1 MWRWLTRFSGDRGP
15 PEGQQRSLTLPRNAS
30 ESPSPSPWR
39 DGVSSQKKANTMD
52 NAHEVD
58 GTVSDAATPLKRSR
72 FDFLRPRRWRT
83 LSFSRNSSKLREGK
97 GSGRSSSPDASTRS
111 SPARQVSGQKPL
123 NSERPAR
130 QANQSSTHGLP
141 TVSSQSSSRASTLSD
156 KDITPTTEER
166 KPLKTFEKK
175 GAAAARPGPPSMEE
189 RPKRSPSAS
198 KRRAKRPQSPPSPL
212 PQSSSVSL
220 CTTSSS
226 GRPSRRDA
234 KSRTLTKPSFLHFA
248 KQAAAYDPLTVSA
261 PCHASIP

>member
-30 ESPSPSPWR
+30 ESPLPSPWR

-97 GSGRSSSPDASTRS
+97 SSVRSSSPDASTRS

-123 NSERPAR
+123 NSEQPAR

-166 KPLKTFEKK
+166 
-175 GAAAARPGPPSMEE
+175 
-189 RPKRSPSAS
+189 
-198 KRRAKRPQSPPSPL
+198 
-212 PQSSSVSL
+212 
-220 CTTSSS
+220 
-226 GRPSRRDA
+226 RPSRRDA

-248 KQAAAYDPLTVSA
+248 KQAAAYDPLTRNGQLQSDQSKLNCPLIVRDEGMLGL
-261 PCHASIP
+261 